1 MSIAAIA
8 TNYALAPKKNAAVN
22 QRWVKPSEGFLKL
35 NVDGSFQETT
45 GSGST
50 GAVIRDA
57 SGGFIAAAH
66 SFLPHVL
73 DAAMAEVSALRDGL
87 LLAQQIGCYR
97 LEVQADCLEVVN
109 TMLDGGF
116 SATASAPIFD
126 ECSQIWK
133 EFVAIS
139 ISHCNRESNSVA
151 HELARLAMVLKDS
164 VIWAE
169 EPPPSILQ
177 LLVNDVTILVNQ

>member
-1 MSIAAIA
+1 MGIL
-8 TNYALAPKKNAAVN
+8 T
-22 QRWVKPSEGFLKL
+22 
-35 NVDGSFQETT
+35 
-45 GSGST
+45 
-50 GAVIRDA
+50 
-57 SGGFIAAAH
+57 
-66 SFLPHVL
+66 
-73 DAAMAEVSALRDGL
+73 
-87 LLAQQIGCYR
+87 
-97 LEVQADCLEVVN
+97 VN

-116 SATASAPIFD
+116 SATASAPILD

-151 HELARLAMVLKDS
+151 HELARLAIVLKDS